1 MDITS
6 LHQVF
11 CNSSGIS
18 TDSRKIKK
26 GSLFF
31 ALTGENFNGNKF
43 AADALKKGAD
53 YAVVDDPA
61 VVSSDKFIL
70 VSDVLEALQQLAR
83 FHREQLSIP
92 IIGLTG
98 TNGKTTTKELI
109 FAVLS
114 QKYKV
119 HATQGNLNNHIGV
132 PLTLLEIDAD
142 VEIAVI
148 EMGANHQE
156 EIKFLCS
163 LARPDIG
170 LITNVGKAHLE
181 GFGSFEGVKKAKGE
195 LYEFL
200 GEHGGKIL
208 VQGDNAYL
216 HAMLKDRALQPFL
229 RYGEGLEND
238 LVGTLV
244 DSAGFLSFKWYER
257 SQEKKYLVNTRIVGS
272 YNLDNALAAILLGRI
287 CKIEADQINQALA
300 GYIPQNNR
308 SQLSKTDFNTVICD
322 FYNANVSSMKA
333 AVENLSRV
341 KAESKVVILG
351 DMFEL
356 GAYSDQEHQK
366 IVDLTREINAER
378 RIFVGDA
385 FYGRKDSTG
394 EFYRTTQEAKNA
406 ISQNPV
412 KNATVLLKASRSM
425 KFEEL
430 LSYL

>member
-1 MDITS
+1 MDIAS

-11 CNSSGIS
+11 CNSTGIS

-31 ALTGENFNGNKF
+31 ALTGENFNGNMF
-43 AADALKKGAD
+43 AADALKKGAE
-53 YAVVDDPA
+53 YAVVDDQA

-70 VSDVLEALQQLAR
+70 VNDVLEALQQLAR

-109 FAVLS
+109 YAVLS

-200 GEHGGKIL
+200 AEQGGKIL

-216 HAMLKDRALQPFL
+216 QTMLKDRGLQPFL
-229 RYGEGLEND
+229 RYGEGAEND
-238 LVGTLV
+238 LVGSLV
-244 DSAGFLSFKWYER
+244 ESAGLLSFKWHER
-257 SQEKKYLVNTRIVGS
+257 AEDKSYLVSTKIVGS

-287 CKIEADQINQALA
+287 FKVEAGQINQALA
-300 GYIPQNNR
+300 GYVPQNNR

-333 AVENLSRV
+333 AIENLSRV

-356 GAYSDQEHQK
+356 GAYSEQEHQH
-366 IVDLTREINAER
+366 IVDLTKEVNADR

-385 FYGRKDSTG
+385 FYGCKGASG
-394 EFYRTTQEAKNA
+394 EFYRTTQEAKSA
-406 ISQNPV
+406 ITQNPV
-412 KNATVLLKASRSM
+412 KGATVLLKASRSM